1 MGMKPAH
8 LGGHNPALDTLRQ
21 QLLDAGLGR
30 GSGRVEAQTPPNT
43 PTGSPVTS
51 PPMSRRGSLDASAAL
66 APRFDADRALRR
78 PATPT
83 AVSGPS
89 SAFSLQL
96 AAVSGSTIPLAP
108 PPPPPPPSASAS
120 VLTSA
125 PPRAATPAEI
135 MARPANAGRTDA
147 EKMELFVQ
155 PSFRPVVQAL
165 AADPTY
171 AAMFTELAARPPA
184 NLGSVLHQVCANE
197 HLRDRAPQLAAK
209 IAEGRAQDSNVPGEM
224 AAGRIAGYQV
234 HPHTFAGPGTDRA
247 AIERSLVGQF
257 TRDAAMVKDGFVAAR
272 DSGQLDT
279 FYAAF
284 TEKSSASCHAVRMNG
299 IMEAF
304 GTITERRSA
313 AAAAPNLFDGSR
325 AFDSAPVLQAAY
337 ALGDDEASIRT
348 ALAARNVPADGIAA
362 IIQGLRGASL
372 L

>member
-30 GSGRVEAQTPPNT
+30 GSGRVDPQTPPNT
-43 PTGSPVTS
+43 PTGSPLAS
-51 PPMSRRGSLDASAAL
+51 PPSSRRGSLDASAAL
-66 APRFDADRALRR
+66 APRFDADRAQRR
-78 PATPT
+78 PTTPT

-96 AAVSGSTIPLAP
+96 AAVSGSTIPLA
-108 PPPPPPPSASAS
+108 PPPPPPSASAS

-135 MARPANAGRTDA
+135 MARPANAGRTAA

-165 AADPTY
+165 AADATY

-184 NLGSVLHQVCANE
+184 NLGSVLHQACANE
-197 HLRDRAPQLAAK
+197 HLLARAPQLAAK
-209 IAEGRAQDSNVPGEM
+209 IAEGRAQDSNVPAEM

-234 HPHTFAGPGTDRA
+234 HPHTYAGPGLDRA
-247 AIERSLVGQF
+247 SIERSLVGQF

-272 DSGQLDT
+272 DSGELAT
-279 FYAAF
+279 FYASF
-284 TEKSSASCHAVRMNG
+284 TDKGSASCHAVRMNG

-304 GTITERRSA
+304 GTITERRA
-313 AAAAPNLFDGSR
+313 AAAAGPNLFDGSR

-337 ALGDDEASIRT
+337 ALGDDEASIRA
-348 ALAARNVPADGIAA
+348 ALATRNVPADGIAA